1 MAAGSLLTI
10 TEVGEATG
18 LQSSALRY
26 YEREGL
32 SQTGRT
38 CRRASNV

>member
-1 MAAGSLLTI
+1 MGDEGLLSI

-32 SQTGRT
+32 IEPAG
-38 CRRASNV
+38 RASGRRLY